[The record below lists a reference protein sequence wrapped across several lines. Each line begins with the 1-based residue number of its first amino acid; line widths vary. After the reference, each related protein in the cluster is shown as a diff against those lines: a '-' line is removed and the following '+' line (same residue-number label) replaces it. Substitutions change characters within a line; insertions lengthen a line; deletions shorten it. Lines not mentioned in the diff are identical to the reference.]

1 MDPRA
6 AVESVFRQESGCI
19 IAALIRISGSF
30 DRAEEA
36 LQDAYASALETWRQ
50 RGIPSNPA
58 AWIMT
63 AAHRKLIDSVR
74 RDKTRVRHTETVS
87 IVQPP
92 EEVPFLPD
100 DQLRLIFTCCHPALN
115 VEAQV
120 ALTLRTLGGLATTE
134 IARAFLIPETT
145 IAQRLVRAK
154 RKIREAGI
162 PFKVPEPANL
172 PERLDSVRAVL
183 YLIFNEGYS
192 ATAGESLIRAD
203 LCVDA
208 IRLCRLLCEL
218 LPDEPE
224 NQGLLALMLLQ
235 DSRRAARSNSEGEL
249 ITLEHQDRSLWNA
262 PSIAEG
268 LSRVERALSAKAVGP
283 YQLQAAIAAVHAQA
297 STAEA
302 TDWPQIA
309 ALYRVLERLEPTPVI
324 RLNLAVSIAMAEG
337 PRQGL
342 AMIDSITDLDHYHLF
357 HSARAELLRRLGRDA
372 EAAAAYCSA
381 IALTTNQVEIAFLIR
396 RLDSVEPK
404 PARLQ

>member
-1 MDPRA
+1 MDPHA
-6 AVESVFRQESGCI
+6 AVESVFRQESGRI
-19 IAALIRISGSF
+19 TAALIRISGSF

-36 LQDAYASALETWRQ
+36 LQDAYASALETWHK
-50 RGIPSNPA
+50 RGTPGNPA

-120 ALTLRTLGGLATTE
+120 ALTLRTLGGLATAE
-134 IARAFLIPETT
+134 IARAFLLPETA

-172 PERLDSVRAVL
+172 PERLDSVRAVM

-203 LCVDA
+203 LCVEA
-208 IRLCRLLCEL
+208 IRLCRLLSDL
-218 LPDEPE
+218 LPEEPE

-235 DSRRAARSNSEGEL
+235 DSRRAARSNAEGEL

-262 PSIAEG
+262 ESIAEG
-268 LSRVERALSAKAVGP
+268 LTLVERALSAKAVGP

-297 STAEA
+297 STAGA

-324 RLNLAVSIAMAEG
+324 RLNLAVSVAMAEG

-342 AMIDSITDLDHYHLF
+342 AMIDSITDLHHYHLF
-357 HSARAELLRRLGRDA
+357 HSARAELLRRLGRDT

-381 IALTTNQVEIAFLIR
+381 IALATNQVEIAFLIR
-396 RLDSVEPK
+396 RLASVEPK
-404 PARLQ
+404 STRLQ